1 MTASNLAIVFGPTL
15 LNSPDEDSIVKDMN
29 ASHKLIETLVLTHE
43 ELFDQPSPQ
52 VGEQGNVTG
61 WGGWGTVSGWDGEGH
76 CTYVSGWGGWDGVG
90 HCKWWGG
97 RGTVRGGVEHCVTV
111 RGKLL
116 HCVVALG
123 RSLPLCNVSVRE
135 GCE

>member
-1 MTASNLAIVFGPTL
+1 MFSGVPTHFPTHFPSHFPSQMTASNLAIVFGPTL

-61 WGGWGTVSGWDGEGH
+61 WDGWGGWGTVSGWDGEGH

-97 RGTVRGGVEHCVTV
+97 RGTVRGWGGT
-111 RGKLL
+111 
-116 HCVVALG
+116 
-123 RSLPLCNVSVRE
+123 LCD
-135 GCE
+135 CER